1 MKRATIRIVATAV
14 LLAALGG
21 CMNTSSPRPGE
32 TSFLVGRNGI
42 GEACRAQP
50 GARPE
55 GGAGVRRTLD
65 VYCGN
70 WQEPSA
76 RVTELSADM
85 SASAVLEN
93 YATQSWWRGDI
104 DQRLNCPAPAAAK
117 ILDRYD
123 ALLMECRRKQGG
135 WPVVAVVASVNGTV
149 FLAEGIPVAMS
160 QIENTVGGLAGA
172 IDRSKIEEAGG
183 SRSSVAERLEAQ
195 TKFSIGDLSAFEN
208 AMRLGQYYN
217 SIREFA
223 KAEDQYRQALAVL
236 MKFQPDDEIN
246 QGVLYAHLALQ
257 ASNQQRFAIA
267 DGLFEQ
273 AEAKLGGAEDLVR
286 LRLGSYRALHLAN
299 QRQYD
304 GALEQAKKIA
314 GERQS
319 VSVAKGADRRGRND
333 DNQTFSVSEIAR
345 NTEIL
350 FADMALDTYT
360 QARMQEKTGRLKEAS
375 ATLDQAFG
383 VLGQARL
390 APAWWRPQ
398 FLFLQAGLDVDS
410 GNPER
415 GVSRLETVIAEQR
428 KLFSNS
434 RLEVLA
440 LLALGKAHAA
450 TERTE
455 DALRAFRAA
464 FAISAERSTALS
476 YDVVYPFFD
485 LMLTLAENDPGK
497 ADAYFT
503 EMFEAGQLV
512 RGTMTSQAIAR
523 TALRMSAD
531 RSAGGV
537 IRRLQDAER
546 DHDRAKNE
554 LARMEADPQALSN
567 ELDFLRTEVET
578 KKRAVSQLTQEVQ
591 SAFPRYQSLLDAPVK
606 VADVQAQ
613 LTQRDALYQ
622 IIVGEPMSV
631 AFLIRKNGMTAYRVA
646 LTPGQAARETKALR
660 SAIDGSQLLEYDV
673 IGANKLF
680 ETLMGPAKARM
691 ADVDHLV
698 TVPSG
703 PLLSLPLGLL
713 VTEPHP
719 RVADNRDYR
728 TVPWLIQRY
737 ALTLTPSV
745 RSFVD
750 LRRVEPSTAPQPF
763 IGFGDPLPFTNVD
776 AVLRNRNLPE
786 SCRSEVARL
795 TKLPRLEGT
804 DREVRSVAQ
813 SLQASTGSVLIRD
826 AFSHE
831 KVRQLG
837 QAPDNGTALLE
848 QYRIVYFATHGLLP
862 NELNCWSEPA
872 LMVSLPEGAPQ
883 QYDGLLAA
891 SEIEQLRLNAD
902 LVVLSAC
909 NTGAEGSG
917 GGESLTGI
925 ARSFFVGGARSLLV
939 SHWQVDN
946 GATIKLMTELFRR
959 IGGERS
965 QGSAYHLQSAQKE
978 IIADL
983 EQSHPYFWAA
993 FTLVGD
999 GNRPI
1004 TLPARM

>member
-1 MKRATIRIVATAV
+1 MKRPNIRIVATAV
-14 LLAALGG
+14 LCAALGG
-21 CMNTSSPRPGE
+21 CMSTSSPRSGD
-32 TSFLVGRNGI
+32 TSFLVGKNGI

-55 GGAGVRRTLD
+55 GGAGVQRTLD

-70 WQEPSA
+70 WREPSA
-76 RVTELSADM
+76 RVIELNPDM
-85 SASAVLEN
+85 SANAVLGN
-93 YATQSWWRGDI
+93 YASQSWWRGDI
-104 DQRLNCPAPAAAK
+104 DQRLTCPAPAAAK
-117 ILDRYD
+117 VLDRYD
-123 ALLMECRRKQGG
+123 SLLMECRRKQGG
-135 WPVVAVVASVNGTV
+135 WPVVAIVASVNGAV

-160 QIENTVGGLAGA
+160 QIENTIGGLAGA

-236 MKFQPDDEIN
+236 MKFQPDDEVN
-246 QGVLYAHLALQ
+246 QGILYAHLALQ

-267 DGLFEQ
+267 DGLFDQ
-273 AEAKLGGAEDLVR
+273 AETKLGGADELVR

-304 GALEQAKKIA
+304 NALEQARKVA
-314 GERQS
+314 AERQS
-319 VSVAKGADRRGRND
+319 VSVAKGAGRRGGD
-333 DNQTFSVSEIAR
+333 DSQSFGVSDVAR

-360 QARMQEKTGRLKEAS
+360 QARMQEKTGRLREAS
-375 ATLDQAFG
+375 AALDQAFG
-383 VLGQARL
+383 VLGQARM
-390 APAWWRPQ
+390 APSWWRPQ
-398 FLFLQAGLDVDS
+398 FLFLQAELDVDTGS
-410 GNPER
+410 PER
-415 GVSRLETVIAEQR
+415 GVSRLETAIAEQR

-450 TERTE
+450 ADRAE

-464 FAISAERSTALS
+464 FAISAERSTALP
-476 YDVVYPFFD
+476 YEVVFPFFD
-485 LMLTLAENDPGK
+485 LMLTQAEKNPDK
-497 ADAYFT
+497 AETYFA

-523 TALRMSAD
+523 TAVRMSAD

-554 LARMEADPQALSN
+554 LAWMEADPQALPN
-567 ELDFLRTEVET
+567 ELDFLRTEVEN

-613 LTQRDALYQ
+613 LGQRDALYQ
-622 IIVGEPMSV
+622 VIVGEPMSV
-631 AFLIRKNGMTAYRVA
+631 AFLVRKDGVMAYRVA

-680 ETLMGPAKARM
+680 EALMGPAKSRLAGIE
-691 ADVDHLV
+691 HLV

-719 RVADNRDYR
+719 RITDNRDYR
-728 TVPWLIQRY
+728 NVPWLAQRY

-750 LRRVEPSTAPQPF
+750 LRRVEPSSAPQPF

-776 AVLRNRNLPE
+776 AVLRNRNLPD

-804 DREVRSVAQ
+804 DREVRTVAQ
-813 SLQASTGSVLIRD
+813 SVQASAGSVLIRD
-826 AFSHE
+826 GFNHE

-837 QAPDNGTALLE
+837 LAPDNGAAQLE

-883 QYDGLLAA
+883 QYDGLLTA

-946 GATIKLMTELFRR
+946 EATIKLMTELFRK
-959 IGGERS
+959 IGADRS
-965 QGSAYHLQSAQKE
+965 KGSAYHLQTAQKA

-983 EQSHPYFWAA
+983 DQSHPYFWAA

-999 GNRPI
+999 GSRPI
-1004 TLPARM
+1004 TLTAGL